1 MTYSKVET
9 FNIDGCKV
17 RVHFPDLPEEERA
30 KRKNALMKAAE
41 RFLKHAERGNTI
53 AQLQISTSEK
63 TEIGAGVKRWSTVLE
78 LSGFLDLSS
87 GDSKYTTYNAKV
99 QESSHIFICDWKPVD
114 VSIKAEN
121 SRLLVN
127 GSAYD
132 VMLIDDPMGL
142 HRQLEIYL
150 QYRGGQ

>member
-1 MTYSKVET
+1 M
-9 FNIDGCKV
+9 IG
-17 RVHFPDLPEEERA
+17 
-30 KRKNALMKAAE
+30 
-41 RFLKHAERGNTI
+41 GNTI
-53 AQLQISTSEK
+53 AQLQISKSEK

>member
-1 MTYSKVET
+1 M
-9 FNIDGCKV
+9 IG
-17 RVHFPDLPEEERA
+17 
-30 KRKNALMKAAE
+30 
-41 RFLKHAERGNTI
+41 GNTI

-132 VMLIDDPMGL
+132 VMLMIRWGYTGSL
-142 HRQLEIYL
+142 KSICSTEVVSNVSEI
-150 QYRGGQ
+150 

>member
-1 MTYSKVET
+1 M
-9 FNIDGCKV
+9 IG
-17 RVHFPDLPEEERA
+17 
-30 KRKNALMKAAE
+30 
-41 RFLKHAERGNTI
+41 GNTI

-63 TEIGAGVKRWSTVLE
+63 TEIGAGVKRWSTVME

-114 VSIKAEN
+114 ASIKAEN

-127 GSAYD
+127 GGVYD